1 MQHWSMLV
9 KTHSNKQIFSS
20 IISENGLFSIRK
32 MKTIMN
38 FVKVLSTFFDDILMT
53 FGEFGDVADF
63 MIATD

>member
-1 MQHWSMLV
+1 MLV

-32 MKTIMN
+32 MKKNKN
-38 FVKVLSTFFDDILMT
+38 FVKVLSMATIVDD
-53 FGEFGDVADF
+53 DVADF